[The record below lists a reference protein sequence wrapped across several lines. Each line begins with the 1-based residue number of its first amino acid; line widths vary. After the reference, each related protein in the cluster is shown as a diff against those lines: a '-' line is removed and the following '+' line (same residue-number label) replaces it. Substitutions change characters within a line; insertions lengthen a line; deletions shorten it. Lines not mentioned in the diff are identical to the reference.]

1 MGDAAAITRPAPRW
15 DFAVPDWTQRL
26 FSGRSLVP
34 ALPLDAAEADR
45 ATRIFDKLRVPDVAG
60 MPTNAEAAGD
70 WIRDIIAAVF
80 GSLDE
85 SGRRRVADVFVLVPK
100 KNAKTTQGGAIMLTA
115 LLINKRPRAEF
126 ALFGPTQEVANRAF
140 DAVSGMIKADP
151 ELDKLLHVKD
161 HLKIIEHRLSKATLK
176 ITTFDMQTATGG
188 KYAGWLLDELHLLG
202 VVHYAA
208 RVIAQLR
215 GARVAIPESFGIII
229 TTQSDVPPAGAFK
242 DELTLARKVRD
253 GEIVGGSLLPVLY
266 EFPESMQIDPG
277 RPWADPANWALVN
290 PNVGRSVSVQAIV
303 ELRDTAMQTGEEA
316 FRVFASQHLNIQ
328 IGGALHADRWLG
340 TDHWSAAS
348 LPRMSLGEMLARC
361 EVATIGADGGGL
373 DDLFGLCVLG
383 RERESKRWLAWFR
396 AWADRGVLELRKSI
410 APELLRFVED
420 GDLVLVDLDAG
431 ASDIVEV
438 ADIVEQVWTA
448 GLLPAAHGV
457 GLDSAGVAALT
468 DEIAARGVPP
478 DCMAA
483 VSQGWRLNG
492 VQKGTAR
499 KLKDKSLR
507 PLAQPIAA
515 WCAANAKTEP
525 KGNAVM
531 ITKARSGTA
540 KIDPLMALFNA
551 VDLMSRNPEASGG
564 PSAYETEELT
574 II

>member
-1 MGDAAAITRPAPRW
+1 MGDVAAVGAPADW
-15 DFAVPDWTQRL
+15 NFACLDWTQRL
-26 FSGRSLVP
+26 LAGRSLVP
-34 ALPLDAAEADR
+34 ALPLDAVEADR
-45 ATRIFDKLRVPDVAG
+45 AVRIFDKLRVPDVAG

-115 LLINKRPRAEF
+115 LLLNKRPRAEF

-140 DAVSGMIKADP
+140 DAVAGMVKADP

-161 HLKIIEHRLSKATLK
+161 HLKIVEHRLSKATLK

-202 VVHYAA
+202 VVHYAS

-242 DELTLARKVRD
+242 NELTLARKVRD
-253 GEIVGGSLLPVLY
+253 GEIAGGSLLPVLY
-266 EFPESMQIDPG
+266 EFPEAMQIDPA
-277 RPWADPANWALVN
+277 RPWADPANWPLVN
-290 PNVGRSVSVQAIV
+290 PNVGRSVSIPAIV
-303 ELRDTAMQTGEEA
+303 ELRDTAKATGEEA

-340 TDHWSAAS
+340 TDYWAGAA
-348 LPRMSLGEMLARC
+348 LPRMSLAEMLARC
-361 EVATIGADGGGL
+361 EVATIGVDGGGL
-373 DDLFGLCVLG
+373 DDLLGVCVIG
-383 RERESKRWLAWFR
+383 RERETKRWLAWFR

-410 APELLRFVED
+410 APELLRFAEE

-431 ASDIVEV
+431 ATDIEEV
-438 ADIVEQVWTA
+438 ADIVEQVWAA
-448 GLLPAAHGV
+448 GLLPEAYGI

-468 DEIAARGVPP
+468 DEIAARGVPS

-492 VQKGTAR
+492 VQKGAAR
-499 KLKDKSLR
+499 KLKDRSLR
-507 PLAQPIAA
+507 PLAQPLAA

-525 KGNAVM
+525 RGNAVM
-531 ITKARSGTA
+531 VSKASSGTA
-540 KIDPLMALFNA
+540 KIDPLMAMFNA
-551 VDLMSRNPEASGG
+551 FDMMSRNPEPSGG
-564 PSAYETEELT
+564 PSAYETTELT